1 MSLWTDIRDT
11 AESGAVL
18 AGNYV
23 LPGSSLVTSKLTS
36 EGSQDQLNSG
46 AGKFLQLASGGAGA
60 YEGNLANY
68 GTAYDKVAGA
78 FGGGAGSQVTGQ
90 QAVDAFNSGK
100 ISAAEFEELAKGA
113 GTTGAGLLSGAL
125 GGASL
130 SSFLTPAA
138 ILGSS
143 LIGANAAKS
152 AAATQAQAAVDAN
165 KVLYQMYQEQKALQ
179 EPYRAAGITGQ
190 NKLLELMGLG
200 GDKTAADYGK
210 YAKDFSMSDFTADPG
225 YAFRLAEGQ
234 KALERSAAARGNL
247 ISGGALRA
255 ATRFGQDYG
264 SQEYTN
270 AFNRYQT
277 NRANQLQPLGNLI
290 ASGQSAAS
298 NLGSA
303 AGNYGTNAGANI
315 TGAGAATAAGNVGA
329 TNALTGGLNTY
340 LNYSANQDLA
350 NALARRSTYST
361 PVA

>member
-23 LPGSSLVTSKLTS
+23 LPGSSLVTSKLVS
-36 EGSQDQLNSG
+36 QGSQDQLNSG
-46 AGKFLQLASGGAGA
+46 LGQAAQLGTGGYGA
-60 YEGNLANY
+60 MEGNLANY
-68 GTAYDKVAGA
+68 GAAYDKAA
-78 FGGGAGSQVTGQ
+78 SLFGGGETMTGQ

-100 ISAAEFEELAKGA
+100 ISAAEFEQLAQGA
-113 GTTGAGLLSGAL
+113 GTTGQGLLSGAGL
-125 GGASL
+125 GATISKYAV
-130 SSFLTPAA
+130 PAA
-138 ILGSS
+138 IFGSS

-152 AAATQAQAAVDAN
+152 AAATQAQASAEAN
-165 KVLYQMYQEQKALQ
+165 RVLYQMYQEQKALQ

-210 YAKDFSMSDFTADPG
+210 YAKDFSMSDFTADPS

-234 KALERSAAARGNL
+234 KALERSAAARGGL
-247 ISGGALRA
+247 LSGGTGKAL
-255 ATRFGQDYG
+255 TRFGQDYA
-264 SQEYTN
+264 SNEYTN

-290 ASGQSAAS
+290 ATGQSAAS

-303 AGNYGTNAGANI
+303 AGNYGAGAGANI

-340 LNYSANQDLA
+340 LNYSANTDLA
-350 NALARRSTYST
+350 NALARRSSYST
-361 PVA
+361 PAA